1 MLHLDVI
8 NSYRESDNGYF
19 SLTLS
24 FSVCC
29 SAIKS
34 NSKKCTQQ
42 EDKKLKKIT
51 FLSSGSHLHRY
62 TLVNFLICT

>member
-8 NSYRESDNGYF
+8 NSYRESNNGHF

-24 FSVCC
+24 FSVC

-34 NSKKCTQQ
+34 NSEKNTQQ
-42 EDKKLKKIT
+42 EDKKLKRIT
-51 FLSSGSHLHRY
+51 F
-62 TLVNFLICT
+62 FE